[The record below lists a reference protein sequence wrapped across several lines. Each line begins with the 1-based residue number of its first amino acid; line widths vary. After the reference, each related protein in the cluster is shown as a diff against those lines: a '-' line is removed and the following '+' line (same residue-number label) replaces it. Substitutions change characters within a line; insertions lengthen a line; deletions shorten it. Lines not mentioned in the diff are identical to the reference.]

1 MDRNQLDS
9 MALFTR
15 VVEAG
20 SFSAAARETGQSKSA
35 VSKRIAR
42 LENRLGVRLLNRTT
56 RRLSLTE
63 PGRTFYDGCRR
74 MVSEAEA
81 AEREVLYLSG
91 APRGTLRVNAPM
103 SFGAL
108 HVAPALGEFMRR
120 YPELSVDLVLDDR
133 EVDLVEEGFDVGVRI
148 KVLADSSLVARR
160 LAPSR
165 RVVCAAPGYLQAHGT
180 PEAPEDL
187 LRHGCLFYSYQ
198 AAGRLW
204 RFRGPPG
211 DRHVRVSGR
220 LTANNGEALLAA
232 ALAGMGLIFMPTF
245 IAGEDLRAGRLRWVM
260 REWNDAE
267 DVSIHAI
274 YPASRNLSPKVRVF
288 VDFLAGRF
296 GTDPYW
302 DRGLV

>member
-1 MDRNQLDS
+1 MDQNQLDS
-9 MALFTR
+9 MALFAR
-15 VVEAG
+15 VIEAG

-81 AEREVLYLSG
+81 AEHEVLYLSG

-108 HVAPALGEFMRR
+108 HVAPTLAEFMRR
-120 YPELSVDLVLDDR
+120 YPELLVDLVLDDR

-148 KVLADSSLVARR
+148 KVLPDSSLVARR

-165 RVVCAAPGYLQAHGT
+165 RVVCAAPAYLQAHGT

-187 LRHGCLFYSYQ
+187 LRHSCLIYSYQ

-211 DRHVRVSGR
+211 ERQLRVSGR

-260 REWNDAE
+260 REWSDAE

-302 DRGLV
+302 DRGLA